1 MRFLLAIVVLLPVLA
16 GCGGVYNREPMDAS
30 PEEVQRALYSGGNPY
45 YISLYTVM
53 RTDGDSSAHS
63 ALLINASHRALFD
76 PAGSWFNRAAPR
88 RGDMH
93 YGMTPRLLELYEN
106 YHARETH
113 YLIVQTI
120 QVSPEIAEAAMRA
133 AEAQGLVSGS
143 YCAQAT
149 SGVLRSL
156 PGFGDIRQSW
166 FPNSVMEQL
175 EGRPG
180 VTTRRIYRDNP
191 ADNRALLAAQP

>member
-1 MRFLLAIVVLLPVLA
+1 MRYLVILFLLVPMLA
-16 GCGGVYNREPMDAS
+16 GCGAIYNREPLDA
-30 PEEVQRALYSGGNPY
+30 PAEEVQRALYRGSNPHY
-45 YISLYTVM
+45 LSLYTVM
-53 RTDGDSSAHS
+53 RVDGDSSAHS

-120 QVSPEIAEAAMRA
+120 QVSPEVAEAAMRA
-133 AEAQGLVSGS
+133 AEEQGLVSGS
-143 YCAQAT
+143 YCARAT
-149 SGVLRSL
+149 SAVLRSL

-191 ADNRALLAAQP
+191 ADNRALLAVQP